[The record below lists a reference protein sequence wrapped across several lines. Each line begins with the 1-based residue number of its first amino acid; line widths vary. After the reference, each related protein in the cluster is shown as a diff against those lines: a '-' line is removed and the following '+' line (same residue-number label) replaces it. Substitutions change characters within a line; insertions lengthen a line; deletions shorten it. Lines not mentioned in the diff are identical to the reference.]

1 MILSDSDARL
11 AVINALLR
19 DAATRKDIEDLRS
32 DVDKRAESL
41 RTEIKS
47 LDAEVASLAER
58 VVKVE
63 GSLEEMTK
71 GSRIWIEESML
82 LTRGLTLLLRYR

>member
-71 GSRIWIEESML
+71 E
-82 LTRGLTLLLRYR
+82 

>member
-32 DVDKRAESL
+32 DVDERAESL

-58 VVKVE
+58 VAMVE

-71 GSRIWIEESML
+71 GSRIWIEESMP
-82 LTRGLTLLLRYR
+82 